1 MVRGLVLS
9 LLMLL
14 LSPAAQAFYC
24 FEPSPVYLSL
34 GERYFESEN
43 DRIKVQGN
51 EKKLEVLENLEGEW
65 EGQLSEVICEGTEDK
80 PEPYYREAE
89 VEAEV
94 RLSNTALL
102 LMSLSKEYNSHYFEG
117 DKVFLM
123 NKGSMFSLRI
133 NDHYATAHERERR
146 GFGGIRHGSRFVE
159 VFSEVFIH
167 SADAITVEWLLFSN
181 GVFVYSQRLTLER
194 DL

>member
-1 MVRGLVLS
+1 MVRGLILLLS
-9 LLMLL
+9 MLL
-14 LSPAAQAFYC
+14 LSPVAQAFYC

-34 GERYFESEN
+34 GEQYFESDN
-43 DRIKVQGN
+43 DRIQVQGN
-51 EKKLEVLENLEGEW
+51 EKKLEVLEKLEGEW
-65 EGQLSEVICEGTEDK
+65 DGQLSELICEGSEDK
-80 PEPYYREAE
+80 PEPYYREGE
-89 VEAEV
+89 VEADI
-94 RLSNTALL
+94 RPSNTALL

-133 NDHYATAHERERR
+133 SDDYATAHERERR

-167 SADAITVEWLLFSN
+167 STDAITVEWLLFSN
-181 GVFVYSQRLTLER
+181 GVFVYSQKLVLER
-194 DL
+194 GL